1 MGPDPHATTRH
12 PMRDWADLSVLVVV
26 WGSSFA
32 LTKVAVGEVVPVWVV
47 TWRVVL
53 AAVVLIPVLV
63 LSGGALSRSPRDW
76 AGFAWLAF
84 AGTVAPFWL
93 ISWGTQYIPSSL
105 AGVLMAAVPLVVIVM
120 AAALLKDEPLTVR
133 KAIGF
138 VAGFAGVVVLI
149 GPTALLA
156 FDPGNMQLLGA
167 LAVVAASFGYA
178 SQAVTVR
185 LMRPMAGLER
195 ATGMIVAACAMVLP
209 LALATAP
216 DGYAVE
222 RTETLLSLAALGVF
236 PTAIA
241 GIVLFPLIASAGAGF
256 TALTNYLVPAF
267 ALTIGVMF
275 LGEHFTTM
283 DFAGFALVLVGIT
296 VARPRRRSGNDT
308 G

>member
-1 MGPDPHATTRH
+1 MGPEPHAATRH

-32 LTKVAVGEVVPVWVV
+32 LTKVAVGEVAPVWVV
-47 TWRVVL
+47 AWRVLL
-53 AAVVLIPVLV
+53 ATAVLIPVL
-63 LSGGALSRSPRDW
+63 LISGGGLSRRPRDW

-84 AGTVAPFWL
+84 VGTVAPFWL
-93 ISWGTQYIPSSL
+93 ISWGTQYISSSL

-133 KAIGF
+133 KGIGF

-149 GPTALLA
+149 GPGALLS
-156 FDPGNMQLLGA
+156 FDAGNMQLLGA
-167 LAVVAASFGYA
+167 LAVVSASLGYA

-195 ATGMIVAACAMVLP
+195 ATGMIVASSAMALP
-209 LALATAP
+209 LALVTAP
-216 DGYAVE
+216 DGYAAE
-222 RTETLLSLAALGVF
+222 RAETLASLALLGIF

-267 ALTIGVMF
+267 ALAVGVTF

-283 DFAGFALVLVGIT
+283 DFAGFAMVLAGIT
-296 VARPRRRSGNDT
+296 VARPRHRPGGARS
-308 G
+308 